1 MEEDQCVLW
10 LTRSISVSTQAQGK
24 LEKSG
29 EGERDGGKA
38 ATEHMA
44 GVGGKPHSAAAASG
58 VNSEKKTSGK
68 GRQWK
73 QPLSL
78 CISVCYQVQDRKHF
92 AFCCQYFQ

>member
-1 MEEDQCVLW
+1 
-10 LTRSISVSTQAQGK
+10 

-44 GVGGKPHSAAAASG
+44 GAGGKPHSAAAASG

-68 GRQWK
+68 GM
-73 QPLSL
+73 
-78 CISVCYQVQDRKHF
+78 
-92 AFCCQYFQ
+92 